1 MFVGYY
7 KAVGQ
12 PKEFYSEKR
21 KSLDFP
27 MQVELEGLRYLLS
40 YTIQITSSKQENS
53 LHKMAQENGIK
64 HNVKIG

>member
-1 MFVGYY
+1 MFIGYY

-21 KSLDFP
+21 ETLDFP

-40 YTIQITSSKQENS
+40 YTVQITSSKQELN
-53 LHKMAQENGIK
+53 LEKVAKNNGIK
-64 HNVKIG
+64 YNVRIG